1 MAAINHALLASLFT
15 GFKANFQGGLVTV
28 TPAWERVATRIPST
42 TKSNTYGWMN
52 QIPRFSEWTG
62 TRTLASIATS
72 GYQITN
78 KDFEATVSVKSTDIE
93 DDEMGIYATLFR
105 DLGQAA
111 AIFPDE
117 LVFALLAAGSST
129 LCHDGQYFFD
139 VDHPVYPNTDG
150 TGTAVATS
158 NVTTGSSP
166 AWYLLDTSKAIKPL
180 IFQERKK
187 PNLVA
192 MTAADDEQKFMG
204 NVYRY
209 GADLRCNVGFGF
221 WQMAYKSQAALNA
234 ANFNDAYTKM
244 QSFKADGGRPLA
256 ITPTLLVVPPTLR
269 AAALDVVKAERSASG
284 ATNTNFNAVDVL
296 VSSYL
301 S

>member
-15 GFKANFQGGLVTV
+15 GFKASFQGGLTSVAPT
-28 TPAWERVATRIPST
+28 WDKIATRVPST
-42 TKSNTYGWMN
+42 SKSNTYGWMN
-52 QIPRFSEWTG
+52 QVPRFSEWTG
-62 TRTLASIATS
+62 QRVLANIATS
-72 GYQITN
+72 GYQIVN

-93 DDEMGIYATLFR
+93 DDELGNYAMLFAE
-105 DLGQAA
+105 LGDAA
-111 AIFPDE
+111 AKFPDE

-129 LCHDGQYFFD
+129 LCYDGQYFFD

-150 TGTAVATS
+150 TGTAVMTS
-158 NVTTGSSP
+158 NVTTGSGP
-166 AWYLLDTSKAIKPL
+166 AWYLLDTSRVIKPL

-192 MTAADDEQKFMG
+192 MTDQNDEQRFSG
-204 NVYRY
+204 NIFRY

-221 WQMAYKSQAALNA
+221 WQMAYKSQATLNA
-234 ANFNDAYTKM
+234 ANFNDAYAKM

-256 ITPTLLVVPPTLR
+256 ITPTLLVVPSSLR
-269 AAALDVVKAERSASG
+269 GAALDVVKAERSASG